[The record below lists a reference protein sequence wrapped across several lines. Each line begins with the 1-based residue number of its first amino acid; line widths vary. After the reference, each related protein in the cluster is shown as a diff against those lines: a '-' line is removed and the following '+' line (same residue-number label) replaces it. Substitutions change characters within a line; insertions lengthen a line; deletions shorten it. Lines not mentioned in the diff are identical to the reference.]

1 MTKSE
6 KLYND
11 DYGDIRIDDTDR
23 LLQYLN
29 ENPLSRTKKKISE
42 EISRI
47 SRIEWETIS
56 FTLYLV
62 PKATPRPRSNF
73 KTHIFYVSGGKS
85 NKEFFMK
92 EFCKLDLDMIVTPM
106 KFYSSAYL
114 PMPKS
119 MPKIDQILGELG
131 MIRPISK
138 PDFDNLAKTY
148 TDMITSSLIYDDALI
163 IEGTMKKFYS
173 WKPRVEVTIEY
184 MKDFDSEFNRRKI
197 YKKGR

>member
-11 DYGDIRIDDTDR
+11 KYGDIYIDDTAR

-29 ENPLSRTKKKISE
+29 ENPLNRVKKKISD

-47 SRIEWETIS
+47 SGIKWKTLS

-92 EFCKLDLDMIVTPM
+92 EFCKLDLDMIVTPI

-114 PMPKS
+114 PMPQS
-119 MPKIDQILGELG
+119 MPKMDQILGELG
-131 MIRPISK
+131 LVRPISK

-148 TDMITSSLIYDDALI
+148 TDMITSTLIYDDALI
-163 IEGTMKKFYS
+163 VEGSMKKFYS

-184 MKDFDSEFNRRKI
+184 MEDFDSEFNRKKI
-197 YKKGR
+197 RER